1 MLHVM
6 IRMLHGMLMLRSMI
20 WMLRGMFRM
29 LRGMSLGTVTS
40 YIIWCLHYEST
51 MLCVATLKVLSSE
64 MDPAKIRL
72 IW

>member
-6 IRMLHGMLMLRSMI
+6 IRMLHGMLIVRGMI

-29 LRGMSLGTVTS
+29 LRGRNLGTVTS

-51 MLCVATLKVLSSE
+51 MSRDATLKVLSSE